1 MFKRIMV
8 PVDLSHAGS
17 IEKALRVAGDIA
29 KSSNA
34 DLVLVGA
41 TTTEPSAIAHNPE
54 EFAEKLA
61 EFGTAA
67 AERLGC
73 TVHTEMIRAHDLRV
87 ELDKDLI
94 EKAGEMGVDLAV
106 MATHKPGA
114 LEHLFSSNAG
124 YLANHAPFSVM
135 VVRD

>member
-1 MFKRIMV
+1 MV
-8 PVDLSHAGS
+8 PVDLAHAGK
-17 IEKALRVAGDIA
+17 IEKALRVAAEIA

-54 EFAEKLA
+54 EFAARMA

-87 ELDKDLI
+87 ELDKALMK
-94 EKAGEMGVDLAV
+94 KAGEMDVDLAV

-124 YLANHAPFSVM
+124 YLAMHAPFSVM
-135 VVRD
+135 VVRC